1 MLEGRRLLT
10 RKRIEGSIY
19 QRLEKDESAARSAC
33 LVYSHSHSGN
43 KAEGA
48 LLLPHFQDY
57 FNFVVFDY
65 TGYGYS
71 EKDHC
76 TLGVKESEDLDAVIM
91 YLRQIFN
98 FKRIYVWGRSQ
109 GAVTA
114 LLQAHKSASRYCSG
128 MVLDA
133 PFSST
138 KDMICTVMESVPNL
152 VLYMLF
158 GLLGDKLK
166 EVTGFD
172 VMGIDLKEK
181 VPAITIPGFFIIPTQ
196 DKIAGTPHIENLFR
210 TYGGRQNSDPSR
222 EKGICPH
229 GRRTFGSAS

>member
-1 MLEGRRLLT
+1 MSGSH

-19 QRLEKDESAARSAC
+19 QHIEKEDSGPRSPC

-48 LLLPHFQDY
+48 LLLENFKDHFNY
-57 FNFVVFDY
+57 VVFDY
-65 TGYGYS
+65 TGYGRS

-76 TLGVKESEDLDAVIM
+76 TLGVKESDDLEAVIM
-91 YLRQIFN
+91 YLRQIYN

-109 GAVTA
+109 GAVSA
-114 LLQAHKSASRYCSG
+114 LLQAHKSSSRYCSG

-138 KDMICTVMESVPNL
+138 KDMVCTVMESVPNL

-158 GLLGDKLK
+158 GSLGEKLK
-166 EVTGFD
+166 EVTGSD
-172 VMGIDLKEK
+172 VMGIDLKDK
-181 VPAITIPGFFIIPTQ
+181 VPALTLPAFFIIPTQ
-196 DKIAGTPHIENLFR
+196 DKLAGTNHIENLYKL
-210 TYGGRQNSDPSR
+210 YGGR
-222 EKGICPH
+222 ICFT
-229 GRRTFGSAS
+229 R

>member
-1 MLEGRRLLT
+1 LRMETDEGMP
-10 RKRIEGSIY
+10 
-19 QRLEKDESAARSAC
+19 RSPC
-33 LVYSHSHSGN
+33 LIYSHSHSGN

-48 LLLPHFQDY
+48 ILFEHFQEH

-91 YLRQIFN
+91 YVRQLYN

-114 LLQAHKSASRYCSG
+114 LLQAHKTASRYCSG

-158 GLLGDKLK
+158 GMLGDKLK
-166 EVTGFD
+166 EVTGAD
-172 VMGIDLKEK
+172 VMGIDLKDK
-181 VPAITIPGFFIIPTQ
+181 VPVLKIPAFFIIPMH
-196 DKIAGTPHIENLFR
+196 DKIAGTAHIDNLYR
-210 TYGGRQNSDPSR
+210 TYGGRFVITR
-222 EKGICPH
+222 
-229 GRRTFGSAS
+229 